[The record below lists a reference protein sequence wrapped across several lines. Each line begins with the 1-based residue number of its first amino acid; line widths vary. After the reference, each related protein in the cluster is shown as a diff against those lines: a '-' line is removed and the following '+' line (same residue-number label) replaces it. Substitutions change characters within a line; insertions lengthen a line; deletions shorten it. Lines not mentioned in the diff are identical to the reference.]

1 MVNSKPV
8 SVSKLDPTGPVWV
21 IVSKSV
27 ATLKNI
33 PTKQKL
39 SVANN
44 SSGSYSIIAVATYYH
59 AAKRGFECGYECGY
73 EVRTGLGRIK
83 SEIDND
89 ARSGGF

>member
-27 ATLKNI
+27 ANLRNI

-44 SSGSYSIIAVATYYH
+44 SSGSYLIIGVATYYH
-59 AAKRGFECGYECGY
+59 AAKTLLKYCFNTNHSFKWRPG
-73 EVRTGLGRIK
+73 
-83 SEIDND
+83 
-89 ARSGGF
+89 